1 MMYLFFCFIV
11 LIILGSLNLYIY
23 KRLIKKFLLFK
34 YFHKLFAFVLAIL
47 FLVQIIFLI
56 LRRNQYEYLND
67 SLYEI
72 LAMLYAPTY
81 CLFFVTLIL
90 DFIRLVL
97 ALLGR
102 IDRKYN
108 IFLRLLFETGVIAIS
123 AFLTYASVNSA
134 LKIPEIK
141 TLNLQIANLKKDLK
155 IAVLTDIHLGKN
167 LHENFLDQ
175 IINKVNLEKPD
186 MVFIIGDLI
195 DVNPEHLKSY
205 ISKINDLN
213 STYGTFYVV
222 GNHEYYHGINKV
234 LNLLKTYTK
243 MKILLNQN
251 EDLGFVN
258 IAGLSDL
265 AGIGKGLYAPN
276 LERIKADLNTSKPS
290 ILLTHQPKA
299 ALLYNLKDFDL
310 ILSGHTHGGQIFPF
324 MLLVKL
330 QQGFVYGLYNLNQKT
345 KLYVSSGAG
354 FWGPSLRVFAPS
366 EIVILNLKGK

>member
-1 MMYLFFCFIV
+1 MMYLFFCFMV
-11 LIILGSLNLYIY
+11 LAILGLLNFYIY
-23 KRLIKKFLLFK
+23 KRLIKKFLIFK
-34 YFHKLFAFVLAIL
+34 YFHKLFAFALTIL
-47 FLVQIIFLI
+47 FLIQVIFLI
-56 LRRNQYEYLND
+56 LRRNQYEYLSD

-81 CLFFVTLIL
+81 CLFFVALIL

-97 ALLGR
+97 AMLGR
-102 IDRKYN
+102 IDKKYN
-108 IFLRLLFETGVIAIS
+108 IFLRLLFEIGVVSIS
-123 AFLTYASVNSA
+123 VFLTYMSVNSA

-141 TLNLQIANLKKDLK
+141 TLNLQMANLKKDLK
-155 IAVLTDIHLGKN
+155 IAVLTDLHLGKN

-175 IINKVNLEKPD
+175 IINKVNLQKPD

-195 DVNPEHLKSY
+195 DANPKHLESY
-205 ISKINDLN
+205 ISKLDDLN
-213 STYGTFYVV
+213 STYGTFYAV
-222 GNHEYYHGINKV
+222 GNHEYYHGINQV
-234 LNLLKTYTK
+234 LKLLKTHTK

-258 IAGLSDL
+258 IAGLADL
-265 AGIGKGLYAPN
+265 TGISKGLYAPN

-290 ILLTHQPKA
+290 ILLAHQPKTV
-299 ALLYNLKDFDL
+299 LLYNLKDFDL

-324 MLLVKL
+324 MFLVKL
-330 QQGFVYGLYNLNQKT
+330 QQGFVHGLYDLNQKT